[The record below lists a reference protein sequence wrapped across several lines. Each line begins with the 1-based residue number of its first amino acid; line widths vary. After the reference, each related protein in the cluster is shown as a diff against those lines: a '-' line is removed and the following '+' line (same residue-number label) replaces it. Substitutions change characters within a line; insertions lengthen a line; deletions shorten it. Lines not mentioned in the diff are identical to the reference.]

1 MLSSARVKK
10 LSLSRVLDRY
20 LDTVSVH
27 KRGKLRNLGCLVI
40 LTYSWASD
48 PCAPSLAR
56 VRKKPGGGSFTTISE
71 VMIEWRA

>member
-27 KRGKLRNLGCLVI
+27 KRGKLCNLGRLVI

-48 PCAPSLAR
+48 PCASPPILTVSVQR
-56 VRKKPGGGSFTTISE
+56 YHFSE
-71 VMIEWRA
+71 